1 MSNELGGFK
10 MNYRIA
16 VVEDDENIRHIVSTY
31 LQKEEYDIELFESA
45 EEAQA
50 LRENNPPHMW
60 VLDIMLPGMDGY
72 EFCKRIRETSDVP
85 IIIISAKDEEVDKII
100 GLELGG
106 YDYLTKPFSQRE
118 LVARV
123 RRLFARTYQTI
134 KVDQMEINEDKRKVS
149 WNNEEIEVTV
159 KEFELLIMLAKN
171 PERAFSREELL
182 HHVWGNDYFGSDRAV
197 DDLVKRIRKKIPEI
211 NLDTVW

>member
-1 MSNELGGFK
+1 

-85 IIIISAKDEEVDKII
+85 IIIISAKEDEAEKII

-106 YDYLTKPFSQRE
+106 DDYLTKQFSPRK
-118 LVARV
+118 LVTSI
-123 RRLFARTYQTI
+123 RR
-134 KVDQMEINEDKRKVS
+134 
-149 WNNEEIEVTV
+149 
-159 KEFELLIMLAKN
+159 
-171 PERAFSREELL
+171 
-182 HHVWGNDYFGSDRAV
+182 
-197 DDLVKRIRKKIPEI
+197 
-211 NLDTVW
+211 

>member
-1 MSNELGGFK
+1 

-50 LRENNPPHMW
+50 LRENNPQHMW
-60 VLDIMLPGMDGY
+60 LLDNMLPGMDGY

-100 GLELGG
+100 GLEQDEK
-106 YDYLTKPFSQRE
+106 DY
-118 LVARV
+118 
-123 RRLFARTYQTI
+123 
-134 KVDQMEINEDKRKVS
+134 
-149 WNNEEIEVTV
+149 
-159 KEFELLIMLAKN
+159 
-171 PERAFSREELL
+171 
-182 HHVWGNDYFGSDRAV
+182 
-197 DDLVKRIRKKIPEI
+197 RIKKI
-211 NLDTVW
+211 

>member
-31 LQKEEYDIELFESA
+31 LQKEGYDIELFESA
-45 EEAQA
+45 EEAQKV
-50 LRENNPPHMW
+50 RENNPPHMW

-106 YDYLTKPFSQRE
+106 DDRSEEHTSE
-118 LVARV
+118 L
-123 RRLFARTYQTI
+123 Q
-134 KVDQMEINEDKRKVS
+134 
-149 WNNEEIEVTV
+149 
-159 KEFELLIMLAKN
+159 
-171 PERAFSREELL
+171 SR
-182 HHVWGNDYFGSDRAV
+182 
-197 DDLVKRIRKKIPEI
+197 
-211 NLDTVW
+211 

>member
-1 MSNELGGFK
+1 
-10 MNYRIA
+10 
-16 VVEDDENIRHIVSTY
+16 
-31 LQKEEYDIELFESA
+31 SA

-106 YDYLTKPFSQRE
+106 DDYLTKPFSTRE

-123 RRLFARTYQTI
+123 RRLFARTYQTFKVEHDTDII
-134 KVDQMEINEDKRKVS
+134 KVVQLEINEES
-149 WNNEEIEVTV
+149 EVTV

-211 NLDTVW
+211 NLDTVWGFGYRLSDKEAAE

>member
-1 MSNELGGFK
+1 

-50 LRENNPPHMW
+50 LRENNPTHMW
-60 VLDIMLPGMDGY
+60 VLDIMIKGMDGNDI
-72 EFCKRIRETSDVP
+72 CKRIRETSDVP

-106 YDYLTKPFSQRE
+106 DDYLTKPFSPRE

-134 KVDQMEINEDKRKVS
+134 KIG
-149 WNNEEIEVTV
+149 
-159 KEFELLIMLAKN
+159 
-171 PERAFSREELL
+171 RASCREMVYMYE
-182 HHVWGNDYFGSDRAV
+182 
-197 DDLVKRIRKKIPEI
+197 
-211 NLDTVW
+211 T

>member
-1 MSNELGGFK
+1 
-10 MNYRIA
+10 NYRIA

-31 LQKEEYDIELFESA
+31 LQKEEYDSELFESA

-72 EFCKRIRETSDVP
+72 EYCKGIRETSDVP
-85 IIIISAKDEEVDKII
+85 IIIISEKDEEVDTII

-106 YDYLTKPFSQRE
+106 DDYLTKPFSPRE

-123 RRLFARTYQTI
+123 RRLFARTY
-134 KVDQMEINEDKRKVS
+134 RS
-149 WNNEEIEVTV
+149 EERSVC
-159 KEFELLIMLAKN
+159 
-171 PERAFSREELL
+171 ERCMVNVLMI
-182 HHVWGNDYFGSDRAV
+182 Y
-197 DDLVKRIRKKIPEI
+197 
-211 NLDTVW
+211 